1 MVIFPAIDLIGGQ
14 AVRLVQGDYAQK
26 TVYNADPLAVAK
38 GFGEAGATYLHLVD
52 LEGAK
57 TGTADQFP
65 VIQNIIQNSGL
76 KTEIGGGIRNM
87 ETVERYLAAGA
98 YRVILGTAAVTDPDF
113 LTACVRRYGDRIAV
127 GVDVKDG
134 RVAIRGWTELSAFTC
149 AQFLQQMQ
157 TAGVATVICTDV
169 SKDGLL
175 QGIDAGWYG
184 GLARQYAGRLVASGG
199 VTSLADVRALRRQG
213 LYGAILGKAL
223 YTGGIDLAQAIRAA
237 EGKGE

>member
-1 MVIFPAIDLIGGQ
+1 MVIFPAIDLISGQ

-26 TVYNADPLAVAK
+26 TVYNADPVAVAK

-57 TGTADQFP
+57 TGAADQFP
-65 VIQNIIQNSGL
+65 VIQKIIQNSGL

-134 RVAIRGWTELSAFTC
+134 RVAIRGWTELSTFTC

-199 VTSLADVRALRRQG
+199 VTSLADVCALRRQG

-223 YTGGIDLAQAIRAA
+223 YTGGIDLAQAIQAA